1 MQTKMGAADIDMPPV
16 ATPAALAAK
25 RGELSAENGYRYVR
39 DHNTFL
45 GYHTPSGSKR
55 SGKIKC
61 FATWFAIVQGTAI
74 GCVIVFISSDLT
86 GWTCTEC
93 TGIGDQECESHACTE
108 DDAAKLRWFSL
119 IFFGMSLFMLFIWLY
134 GRAHVEISTDSVNN
148 SGYVKRSG
156 TCGTRKEVRAIDEF
170 DRVVLTRFP
179 PTPSSH
185 RLEDILLLVPHR
197 WLANTFVFFAHNMPR
212 DKQSKDL
219 AEYME
224 CYTLEL
230 KGGDYTK
237 EFLVTTKNANYEYTR
252 DIAEKVAMLLDMN
265 LVEEEETRT
274 SGGTSVEN
282 RSTCSDGECP
292 FEEEEEGKANLPVI
306 V

>member
-1 MQTKMGAADIDMPPV
+1 MGAADIDMPPV

-25 RGELSAENGYRYVR
+25 RGESGAENGYLYVR
-39 DHNTFL
+39 DHNTV
-45 GYHTPSGSKR
+45 GHNTPSGSKR
-55 SGKIKC
+55 GGKFKC
-61 FATWFAIVQGTAI
+61 CMVWLAIVQSAAI
-74 GCVIVFISSDLT
+74 GGLMIFVSFHQT
-86 GWTCTEC
+86 GWAC
-93 TGIGDQECESHACTE
+93 GDPNQTYESHRPCNTTF
-108 DDAAKLRWFSL
+108 LRWFSL
-119 IFFGMSLFMLFIWLY
+119 IPFGLSLFMLFAWLK

>member
-134 GRAHVEISTDSVNN
+134 GRAHVEISTDS
-148 SGYVKRSG
+148 GCVKRSERSG

-170 DRVVLTRFP
+170 DRVVLTRCP
-179 PTPSSH
+179 PKP
-185 RLEDILLLVPHR
+185 RQPVRIEDLPLWVPR
-197 WLANTFVFFAHNMPR
+197 WLGKIHVFLDQMFPTQKHDM
-212 DKQSKDL
+212 DL
-219 AEYME
+219 AEYNK

-230 KGGDYTK
+230 KGGDDVK
-237 EFLVTTKNANYEYTR
+237 EFLVTTKNTNYDNTR

-282 RSTCSDGECP
+282 CGGECQ
-292 FEEEEEGKANLPVI
+292 FEDEEGKANLPVI